1 MDKLTDMGHKISD
14 ECCGVSPSVSNKNRI
29 DYPSLN
35 LDDKI
40 PQGLEKKEIGDI
52 VDCHIQIKVRRIEMN
67 NRIEAGKPKKTFSMA
82 FDVIKMGMMDNKENK
97 LKDKMAKMKPGEM

>member
-1 MDKLTDMGHKISD
+1 MMDLGSKRND
-14 ECCGVSPSVSNKNRI
+14 ECCTKVTSPAQLRI

-40 PQGLEKKEIGDI
+40 PDGLEKKEIGNV

-82 FDVIKMGMMDNKENK
+82 FDVIKMGMMDNKETKIKDRMAK
-97 LKDKMAKMKPGEM
+97 LKQGEY

>member
-1 MDKLTDMGHKISD
+1 MGYKMSK
-14 ECCGVSPSVSNKNRI
+14 ERCGELAGPSQSRI

-40 PQGLEKKEIGDI
+40 PDGLEKKEIGDT

-82 FDVIKMGMMDNKENK
+82 FDVVKMGMMNNPKESK
-97 LKDKMAKMKPGEM
+97 LAKKVAGLKHGEY